1 MREAGSGADRKP
13 MEGWGGEGEEGRE
26 WPPILWSDVPCLMQC
41 LRDKDSHVVRGLQES
56 EAQYAGKCEHGYC
69 DIGMTYGD
77 LGVHAIK

>member
-1 MREAGSGADRKP
+1 

>member
-1 MREAGSGADRKP
+1 
-13 MEGWGGEGEEGRE
+13 
-26 WPPILWSDVPCLMQC
+26 MQC